1 MIRSD
6 VRQPNRGCD
15 LALRSAPRLGA
26 LYWLAVCP
34 SFSPPRK
41 KESCL
46 PPFAHIRDQRISS
59 CQDALIAKKDALP
72 GGSIPPY
79 SGRLREFP

>member
-15 LALRSAPRLGA
+15 LALRSAPRLCA

-34 SFSPPRK
+34 SFSPRREEKP
-41 KESCL
+41 CQL
-46 PPFAHIRDQRISS
+46 PITQIRDQMISS
-59 CQDALIAKKDALP
+59 RQGALIAKKVALTSGSKPLNP
-72 GGSIPPY
+72 GK
-79 SGRLREFP
+79 